1 MGAPVTHFEINAKE
15 PKKLQDFYGKLFDW
29 HMDTNNPMGYAMID
43 THADKHGIGG
53 GIGQARDGRSFV
65 TVYVETNDL
74 KGTLAKAEKLGA
86 RTLMQPT
93 QSGPVEG
100 ALSARCFKLVQF
112 TDFPTVAKTEPQCRS
127 TIAPAYLGAAG
138 RQHLHAQRRSK
149 GTLWESLAFVSGSD
163 VTPELGRLANEATE
177 RLLKR

>member
-29 HMDTNNPMGYAMID
+29 HMYTNNPMGYAMID

-93 QSGPVEG
+93 QSGPVEV
-100 ALSARCFKLVQF
+100 ALFADPEGNVIGL
-112 TDFPTVAKTEPQCRS
+112 AK
-127 TIAPAYLGAAG
+127 GM
-138 RQHLHAQRRSK
+138 
-149 GTLWESLAFVSGSD
+149 
-163 VTPELGRLANEATE
+163 
-177 RLLKR
+177 